1 MKLATLLSVVAL
13 AVSPALGRNFNV
25 MVGANNDF
33 IFAPNQVN
41 GALPGDTVTF
51 TFVSKN
57 HSATT
62 TTFNNPCPPPPGGV
76 GPNGFDTGFNPTT
89 DTNHPVR
96 VITVRDTQPHFVACM
111 QAGGAHCNMGMTFAI
126 NPTRQLTYDAF
137 LNNARTD
144 PIQTQRIPG
153 N

>member
-1 MKLATLLSVVAL
+1 MQFTALLSAIVL
-13 AVSPALGRNFNV
+13 AAPAFAANFDV

-33 IFAPNQVN
+33 IFLPDQVV
-41 GALPGDTVTF
+41 ADVGDTITF

-62 TTFNNPCPPPPGGV
+62 TTFVNPCPPPPGGQ
-76 GPNGFDTGFNPTT
+76 GPDGFDTGFNPTT
-89 DTNHPVR
+89 DTDHPVH
-96 VITVRDTQPHFVACM
+96 VITVQDTQPHFVACM
-111 QAGGAHCNMGMTFAI
+111 QAGGAHCMRGMTFAI
-126 NPTRQLTYDAF
+126 NPTADMTYDEF
-137 LNNARTD
+137 KLNAQTD

>member
-1 MKLATLLSVVAL
+1 MKLATFFAVVAL
-13 AVSPALGRNFNV
+13 AVSPALGRNFDV

-41 GALPGDTVTF
+41 GAVPGDTVTF

-62 TTFNNPCPPPPGGV
+62 TTFVNPCPPPPGGQ

-89 DTNHPVR
+89 ATDHPVH
-96 VITVRDTQPHFVACM
+96 VINVVDTAPHFVACM
-111 QAGGAHCNMGMTFAI
+111 QAGGGHCNRGMTFAL
-126 NPTRQLTYDAF
+126 NPTPQQTYDEF
-137 LNNARTD
+137 LNNALTD